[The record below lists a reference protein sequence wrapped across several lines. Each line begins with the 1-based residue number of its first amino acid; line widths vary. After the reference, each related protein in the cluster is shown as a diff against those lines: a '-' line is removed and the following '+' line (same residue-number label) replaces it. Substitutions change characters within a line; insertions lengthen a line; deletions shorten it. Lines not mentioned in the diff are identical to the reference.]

1 MAKLSMYARER
12 AVALHF
18 SGKNVTQI
26 KKMLESEGIKTSR
39 SAVSSFLSRY
49 QNTGSLRDAKRSGRK
64 SKLQNE
70 HVNFMDNALSEN
82 DELTSKE
89 LSEKLST
96 ECGIQVSAT
105 TVRRVRRNVLDW
117 KTESARYC
125 QFVRDPNK
133 IKRLVFALK
142 TKTEKNTFED
152 VIFTDETSVQIEQYA
167 RICFRKD
174 GTQPKRK
181 GRPKHPLKVRKI
193 LKPGL
198 L

>member
-1 MAKLSMYARER
+1 MYARER
-12 AVALHF
+12 VVALHF

-26 KKMLESEGIKTSR
+26 KKMLECKGIKTSR
-39 SAVSSFLSRY
+39 SAVSLFLSRY

-70 HVNFMDNALSEN
+70 HVNFSDNALSEN

-105 TVRRVRRNVLDW
+105 TVRRVRRNVLGW

-142 TKTEKNTFED
+142 TITEKDTFED